1 MNTLYISIDE
11 SGTFA
16 SGDSTFVFAGYAI
29 LGSEKYKSKLRKYLA
44 IERSINQPGEIKAS
58 NQSASNRRRLID
70 VMKNQTGFAIAISNK
85 NLPLASYQD
94 SVAKALIKDDI
105 LRNLLIE
112 VIANYDLELLDQIII
127 EIDEQNLASG
137 MKDNLYLNLYKQL
150 ISGYYNRNQ
159 FIKPLAKANLQLTV
173 RYVDSTKHPLVRSSD
188 ILAYEVLKKVER
200 NIDVYPIL
208 KIFKVL

>member
-1 MNTLYISIDE
+1 MNSLYISIDE

-16 SGDSTFVFAGYAI
+16 SGDSIFVFAGYAI
-29 LGSEKYKSKLRKYLA
+29 LGSEKYNSKLRKYLA
-44 IERSINQPGEIKAS
+44 VEKTFKTTGEVKAS
-58 NQSASNRRRLID
+58 NQSATNRQRLLD
-70 VMKNQTGFAIAISNK
+70 VMKNQNSFAIAINNK

-105 LRNLLIE
+105 LRNLIIE
-112 VIANYDLELLDQIII
+112 VIGDYELLTLDQIVI
-127 EIDEQNLASG
+127 EVDEQNLASG
-137 MKDNLYLNLYKQL
+137 MKQNLYLNLYKQL

-159 FIKPLAKANLQLTV
+159 FIKPLAKADLQLTV
-173 RYVDSTKHPLVRSSD
+173 RYVDSTAHPLVRSSD